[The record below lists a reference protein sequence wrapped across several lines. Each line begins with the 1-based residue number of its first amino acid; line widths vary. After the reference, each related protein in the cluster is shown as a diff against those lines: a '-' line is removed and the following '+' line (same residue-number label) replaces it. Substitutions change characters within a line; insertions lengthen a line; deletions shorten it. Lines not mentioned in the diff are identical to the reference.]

1 VSKTCKD
8 RAMLWKLNLIPFGF
22 TRIPM
27 WVLAEDQALERP
39 PIASPAA
46 TAPAVSTLPAL
57 DPVETEAAAPPRKAG
72 AVRRIAARVFDA
84 LVRFGERSYENK
96 RRSGRLNHYFY

>member
-1 VSKTCKD
+1 
-8 RAMLWKLNLIPFGF
+8 MPIWKPNLIPFGF
-22 TRIPM
+22 ARSM

-46 TAPAVSTLPAL
+46 APAPAVSIRPTQTPA
-57 DPVETEAAAPPRKAG
+57 DTEIVAPGRKPG
-72 AVRRIAARVFDA
+72 ALQRIATAVFDA
-84 LVRFGERSYENK
+84 LMRYGERSYENK